1 MINEGIQATLTA
13 SKIKPKF
20 NFGSRWNS
28 TITQSVPSMVMLGFT
43 TCQNGKN
50 CGINEFVILQIF
62 VWRPYKSLFQVSLI
76 KDKAWFVSI
85 PLLTKVPVKK
95 IVPFEWSVQELDL
108 KGLNNWIAR
117 INRGIPETEIA
128 FCASQGHQ
136 LN

>member
-1 MINEGIQATLTA
+1 MIR
-13 SKIKPKF
+13 F
-20 NFGSRWNS
+20 NS
-28 TITQSVPSMVMLGFT
+28 
-43 TCQNGKN
+43 
-50 CGINEFVILQIF
+50 
-62 VWRPYKSLFQVSLI
+62 SLVL
-76 KDKAWFVSI
+76 
-85 PLLTKVPVKK
+85 VKK